1 MSNKRK
7 LNVGPLPSQDKDY
20 SVYEKTEI
28 LWGRIS
34 FVFVLV
40 VALVFGFFHTLFS
53 VDKDAPQYIS
63 VIEKRQLETAK
74 QAESSEQLSNSDAAQ
89 ALAASASSEQPEP
102 KVASVELAKPLSTEN
117 LSSDLSS
124 EPSSD
129 PIAEPIAD
137 SDSDSSSELSA
148 ASSLASSEV
157 SSSPQ
162 SQTVVLNSRADVSL
176 VSPVTTL
183 HAGISEAVLS
193 SNVDRDSKPVDT
205 LGYEVFMNGQDL
217 IKVVLYTDMHAL
229 SGHKLKHQWV
239 LGDKVF
245 ATVKIPVR
253 SDSQQSYSSKFIDRY
268 MMGEWTVN
276 VLDQNDE
283 LYARA
288 NFVVKE

>member
-34 FVFVLV
+34 LVFVLV
-40 VALVFGFFHTLFS
+40 VALVFGFFNTLFG
-53 VDKDAPQYIS
+53 VDKDAPQFIS

-74 QAESSEQLSNSDAAQ
+74 QAESSGQLSDSEAGQVLTAS
-89 ALAASASSEQPEP
+89 ALAEQPEP
-102 KVASVELAKPLSTEN
+102 KVASVEIAKPLSTDN
-117 LSSDLSS
+117 LSLDLSSAKSPETISDSSPEPSPEIISDSSSVLLPASS
-124 EPSSD
+124 EPSD
-129 PIAEPIAD
+129 
-137 SDSDSSSELSA
+137 
-148 ASSLASSEV
+148 
-157 SSSPQ
+157 SPQ
-162 SQTVVLNSRADVSL
+162 SQTVVLNSRADVNL

-193 SNVDRDSKPVDT
+193 SNVDRESKPVDT

-217 IKVVLYTDMHAL
+217 IKVVLYTDMNAL

-268 MMGEWTVN
+268 MVGEWTVN